1 MKKWK
6 EWSRMAKFW
15 EKEEILHHG
24 VSTCGGCAMELVGRT
39 ILKVVGRRAM
49 IVIPPGCAA
58 LLVGYGLGTGLKIP
72 GFQCNLEATAAYLTG
87 IRAGL
92 NAQGKKDIHL
102 IGFAGDGAT
111 VDIGLQALSGAAERG
126 EKIIYICYDNEA
138 YMNTGIQGSGSTPTG
153 AWTTTTPG
161 GNKGKVKDMPRI
173 LEAHGIPYIATA
185 SAGYIPDLV
194 KKVETAMTIDGTC
207 FIHVHA
213 PCNAGWGFKT
223 KDMITVARLAV
234 ETGLWSLY
242 EIKYGEKR
250 ITRNIKERKPV
261 TEYLRR
267 QKRFAR
273 LTDEEI
279 AAIQERVDKQ
289 FETA

>member
-1 MKKWK
+1 
-6 EWSRMAKFW
+6 
-15 EKEEILHHG
+15 
-24 VSTCGGCAMELVGRT
+24 
-39 ILKVVGRRAM
+39 
-49 IVIPPGCAA
+49 
-58 LLVGYGLGTGLKIP
+58 
-72 GFQCNLEATAAYLTG
+72 
-87 IRAGL
+87 
-92 NAQGKKDIHL
+92 
-102 IGFAGDGAT
+102 
-111 VDIGLQALSGAAERG
+111 
-126 EKIIYICYDNEA
+126 
-138 YMNTGIQGSGSTPTG
+138 MNTGIQGSGSTPTG

-223 KDMITVARLAV
+223 KDMITIARLAV
-234 ETGLWSLY
+234 ETGLWSLF
-242 EIKYGEKR
+242 EIKDGEKR

-279 AAIQERVDKQ
+279 AAIQEKVDKQ